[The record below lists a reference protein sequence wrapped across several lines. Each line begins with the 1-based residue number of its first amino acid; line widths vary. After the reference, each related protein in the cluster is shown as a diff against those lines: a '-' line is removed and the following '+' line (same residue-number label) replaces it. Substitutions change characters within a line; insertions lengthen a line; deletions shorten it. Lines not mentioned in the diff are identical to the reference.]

1 MEEIW
6 LLADFC
12 ARQLSLFALSSVPQS
27 QKILGKVVALLPR
40 IFSKLQKVFA
50 LRYDLVL
57 DIDDNDDSVDD
68 DDDNEVS
75 ISRDVGGIKLGCTLI
90 LLREDPVQNRRSLH
104 LTTSSA

>member
-1 MEEIW
+1 M
-6 LLADFC
+6 
-12 ARQLSLFALSSVPQS
+12 
-27 QKILGKVVALLPR
+27 
-40 IFSKLQKVFA
+40 
-50 LRYDLVL
+50 VL

-104 LTTSSA
+104 LTTSSS